1 MPENIGED
9 GVSQL
14 GLQMSKGTPEMM
26 YYDSNKN
33 EMKKYYFKDS
43 EKAYL
48 EQVSLISR
56 DNTQTNVDV
65 RFRYRYTRN
74 PVIGDKF
81 SSRHGQKGVLSVL
94 WPQIDMPFSEQGIS
108 PDIIINPNA
117 FPSRMTIG
125 MLIESLVGKTGSLD
139 GKIHNVRAFE
149 NYKNDDTVGN
159 FGDELKKHGFNHIGN
174 ETLYSGVYGT
184 PLDVQIFMGVVY
196 YQRLRHMVSDK
207 S

>member
-1 MPENIGED
+1 
-9 GVSQL
+9 
-14 GLQMSKGTPEMM
+14 
-26 YYDSNKN
+26 
-33 EMKKYYFKDS
+33 MK
-43 EKAYL
+43 
-48 EQVSLISR
+48 
-56 DNTQTNVDV
+56 
-65 RFRYRYTRN
+65 YRYTRN

-139 GKIHNVRAFE
+139 GRIHNVRAFD
-149 NYKNDDTVGN
+149 NFKSDDTISHFGN
-159 FGDELKKHGFNHIGN
+159 QLRKHGFNHLGN
-174 ETLYSGVYGT
+174 EVLYSGVYGT
-184 PLDVQIFMGVVY
+184 PLKVDIFQGVVY

-207 S
+207 SQARSKGPIDVLTR